1 MCSFICAQLI
11 NTISQYSYNVQSIM
25 CMFMCQVYHQLFSS
39 GSFLFSLVLSSSTSS
54 LFPLSSVVPIYIYI
68 FIHSMFK
75 LGRIILYHLIDGNF
89 IDLFFIDR
97 KKNKAISYMDDFIHI
112 RQTIFLSFS
121 HFCDNLFIMCVCVCI
136 RCSLVCVGCNIM
148 FSEWFTGSH
157 YFLSLS
163 LLSAVVVIINFSL

>member
-1 MCSFICAQLI
+1 MCNRSCACLCVKYII
-11 NTISQYSYNVQSIM
+11 NYS
-25 CMFMCQVYHQLFSS
+25 HQALSYSLWFSLLLLHL
-39 GSFLFSLVLSSSTSS
+39 SFLCPLLSL
-54 LFPLSSVVPIYIYI
+54 YIYI